1 MEFERDVILMLTNSL
16 MYNKED
22 TEVYQMAR
30 EMLED
35 VTEQMK
41 LFKTAD
47 SNSATSSHTRK
58 ASNVR
63 QKSITE

>member
-1 MEFERDVILMLTNSL
+1 